1 MSETKQLIT
10 SKDILEFRKYQGTIS
25 PIAVAEMLGQ
35 PLHKIQID
43 IAKYFEKPLI
53 DTWHEATWLMSR
65 RLGKSYLGIKIA
77 TTLML
82 TPYSKVALIAHS
94 TSLSDTWFRDI
105 LKDLL
110 SIPEIKDKV
119 VWEKKAG
126 IIEIP
131 ELNTLF
137 VCCSYLN
144 AVTRLIGKS
153 FGYILKDE
161 HFLID
166 NHYQDEIYN
175 LVTPT
180 TANFGSRDGIKYAK
194 QVILSTPRGVIT
206 GSHSG
211 RTYIKGLNKEK
222 GFLSFKH
229 DIYESPFLTD
239 DEIELIKETT
249 PNSVWL
255 QEFCCEFSR
264 QESTVAR
271 EFDRNKNVIPIP
283 TQKKKDKIQYCDVIV
298 ACDTGCRDG
307 NAYVL
312 VLYNNKTETYYSVAE
327 HYQQNEITY
336 DFIKTMKNTV
346 ESFCKTYEISLDSV
360 LIYFDPSSLEARI
373 QCNKLFDLTVHKAKN
388 NRDAGIDYLNQ
399 SLQGLGT
406 AQIPQLYISDECEVT
421 VSQLE
426 YAEFKPV
433 GGIMSNQFAKD
444 PLRNSHYD
452 VLQCLIYAL
461 FSHHKTSHSSFIIS

>member
-1 MSETKQLIT
+1 M
-10 SKDILEFRKYQGTIS
+10 
-25 PIAVAEMLGQ
+25 
-35 PLHKIQID
+35 
-43 IAKYFEKPLI
+43 
-53 DTWHEATWLMSR
+53 
-65 RLGKSYLGIKIA
+65 
-77 TTLML
+77 
-82 TPYSKVALIAHS
+82 
-94 TSLSDTWFRDI
+94 
-105 LKDLL
+105 
-110 SIPEIKDKV
+110 
-119 VWEKKAG
+119 
-126 IIEIP
+126 
-131 ELNTLF
+131 
-137 VCCSYLN
+137 
-144 AVTRLIGKS
+144 
-153 FGYILKDE
+153 
-161 HFLID
+161 
-166 NHYQDEIYN
+166 
-175 LVTPT
+175 
-180 TANFGSRDGIKYAK
+180 
-194 QVILSTPRGVIT
+194 
-206 GSHSG
+206 
-211 RTYIKGLNKEK
+211 
-222 GFLSFKH
+222 
-229 DIYESPFLTD
+229 
-239 DEIELIKETT
+239 
-249 PNSVWL
+249 WL

-271 EFDRNKNVIPIP
+271 EFDRNKHIIPIP
-283 TQKKKDKIQYCDVIV
+283 TQMIKDMIHYCDVIV

-346 ESFCKTYEISLDSV
+346 ETFCKTYEISLDSV